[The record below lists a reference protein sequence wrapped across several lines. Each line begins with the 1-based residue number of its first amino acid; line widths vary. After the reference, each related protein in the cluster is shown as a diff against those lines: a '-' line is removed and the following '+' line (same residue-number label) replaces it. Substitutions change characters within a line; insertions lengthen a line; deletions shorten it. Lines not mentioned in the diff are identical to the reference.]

1 MNTTFDPYAR
11 NVARETLHGHLG
23 PYARNRVREILHGHR
38 GLLDSIEPED
48 ETLPCGEVVSTQ
60 REGDG
65 LVVSVRWD
73 GSDSECAYVLTVEA
87 APPAEGNDTDIAAH
101 GDAAPKPHTELP
113 TRPTGSNLACHA
125 WDELDRAGLLTG
137 DGDYGGMIGRAVM
150 DLVDVF
156 VEQGHSG
163 MSASIVID
171 ILRRVLAFEPLSPL
185 TDDPAE
191 WMEVTDGLWQSRR
204 QSQAFSQ
211 DGGKTYRLNDDRD
224 TIHTSERSKK

>member
-1 MNTTFDPYAR
+1 MSTTFDPYS
-11 NVARETLHGHLG
+11 RE
-23 PYARNRVREILHGHR
+23 AVREILHGHL

-73 GSDSECAYVLTVEA
+73 SSNRECTYVLSVEA
-87 APPAEGNDTDIAAH
+87 APPAKGNGTDTAAP
-101 GDAAPKPHTELP
+101 GDAAPTAYTEPP

-125 WDELDRAGLLTG
+125 WDELNRAGLFTG
-137 DGDYGGMIGRAVM
+137 DGDFYGGMTGRAVM

-156 VEQGHSG
+156 VEQRHSG
-163 MSASIVID
+163 VSASIVID

-211 DGGKTYRLNDDRD
+211 DVGKTYRLNEDRATLHATD
-224 TIHTSERSKK
+224 VSGRG

>member
-1 MNTTFDPYAR
+1 MSTTFDPYAR
-11 NVARETLHGHLG
+11 NV
-23 PYARNRVREILHGHR
+23 VREVLHGHR

-73 GSDSECAYVLTVEA
+73 GSDRECTYVLSVEA
-87 APPAEGNDTDIAAH
+87 APPAEESDTDIAAH
-101 GDAAPKPHTELP
+101 GDAAPKPHTEPP

-125 WDELDRAGLLTG
+125 WDELDRVGLFTG
-137 DGDYGGMIGRAVM
+137 DGDAYGGMTGRAVM
-150 DLVDVF
+150 GLVDVF

-211 DGGKTYRLNDDRD
+211 DGGKTYRLNDDHATLHATDVSGRG
-224 TIHTSERSKK
+224 